1 MKRELEGEAIASR
14 VDEIALL
21 RAENVALKKQVAYL
35 RSQRLTRLNEV
46 KLAREYAEWARER
59 FWDDCSIGR
68 SLLFTGNHLARLT
81 RYVPIRRLQNWVI
94 VDEWS

>member
-46 KLAREYAEWARER
+46 KLAREYAKWLR
-59 FWDDCSIGR
+59 WQLCDDCSIGR
-68 SLLFTGNHLARLT
+68 SLSFGM
-81 RYVPIRRLQNWVI
+81 RYDRTPRNVFWSVPLSTLLWN
-94 VDEWS
+94 